1 MLVLFIFPPGD
12 IILTFLAIVTGSGPV
27 EFPLKVFVSGDLPS
41 VKFLLAQKPF
51 VHELV
56 HKAVLKVNP
65 HGRMDGPV
73 VVVIVAHAG
82 IIGGPCLSGIA
93 DKREQAGRGRRRTV
107 NEWISERFC
116 DILRLTTE

>member
-12 IILTFLAIVTGSGPV
+12 IILAFLAIVTGIRPV
-27 EFPLKVFVSGDLPS
+27 EFPFKVFVPGDLPS

-82 IIGGPCLSGIA
+82 IIGGPCLAGIA
-93 DKREQAGRGRRRTV
+93 DKLEQADSAWAVLVQPKNVRMKSSAEPGAIV
-107 NEWISERFC
+107 
-116 DILRLTTE
+116 